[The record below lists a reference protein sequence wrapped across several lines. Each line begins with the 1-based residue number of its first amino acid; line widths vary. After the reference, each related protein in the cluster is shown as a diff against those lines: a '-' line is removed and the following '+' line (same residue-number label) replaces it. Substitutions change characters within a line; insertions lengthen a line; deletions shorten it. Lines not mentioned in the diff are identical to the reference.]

1 MAPQNQVFGVDS
13 SRESPN
19 LDFLRSAAVL
29 FVLGFH
35 VLLFFEPRHSPY
47 VTHLGLF
54 HSIGH
59 WGVLIFFVH
68 TSLVLM
74 FSLERQRLRFPGKPA
89 YLPFLMRRVFRIYPL
104 SVFIVLLVTILRL
117 PVGDLTSGRFEPAH
131 LHWTGIV
138 SNLFLVQNLSHTDS
152 VIVPLWSLPYEMQ
165 MYLFLP
171 ALFLLARSKRRGW
184 TILLL
189 WVITVFV
196 GRHVGGLERHGVP
209 DFIIYVPCFLSGV
222 LAYQL
227 TKAWRL
233 RLPAFLWPLALVPI
247 TVFYLRNP
255 YYQNAWYCCLLLGI
269 AIPQFKEMT
278 NPVTRR
284 VFQVIARYSYGIYLM
299 HFICIWLAF
308 QAIGGIPQWS
318 RWVILLVTVSVCPY
332 ALYRLLEEPMIRTGE
347 KAAARFR
354 TWLEFPYANRGLVSL
369 SLSRLVPGRIES
381 TK

>member
-1 MAPQNQVFGVDS
+1 MFGVDA

-29 FVLGFH
+29 FVVGFH
-35 VLLFFEPRHSPY
+35 VLLLFEHRHSPY
-47 VTHLGLF
+47 VKQLGIF

-74 FSLERQRLRFPGKPA
+74 FSLERQQLRFPGKPA
-89 YLPFLMRRVFRIYPL
+89 YVFFLIKRVFRIYPL
-104 SVFIVLLVTILRL
+104 SMFVVLLVVILKL
-117 PVGDLTSGRFEPAH
+117 PVGDLTSGRFESAN

-138 SNLFLVQNLSHTDS
+138 SNLFLIQNLSHTDS

-171 ALFLLARSKRRGW
+171 TLFLLVYFTRRAW
-184 TILLL
+184 PVLLL
-189 WVITVFV
+189 WAIAVFV
-196 GRHVGGLERHGVP
+196 GRYAGALEKRGIP
-209 DFIIYVPCFLSGV
+209 DFIIYVPCFLSGIV
-222 LAYQL
+222 AYRL
-227 TKAWRL
+227 TKTWRMK
-233 RLPAFLWPLALVPI
+233 LPSLLWPLALSLLA
-247 TVFYLRNP
+247 FLYLRNP

-278 NPVTRR
+278 NPFARR
-284 VFQVIARYSYGIYLM
+284 IFQVIARYSYGIYLM

-308 QAIGGIPQWS
+308 QAVGGIPEWS

-332 ALYRLLEEPMIRTGE
+332 LLYHLLEEPMIRTGE
-347 KAAARFR
+347 KVAAKFR
-354 TWLEFPYANRGLVSL
+354 TCLERPNENR
-369 SLSRLVPGRIES
+369 RLVALSVAPRTGTHRE
-381 TK
+381 